1 MKEKN
6 FVKREEVEFI
16 KTLTFKQLKKLNK
29 EYDLLEILGM
39 AK

>member
-1 MKEKN
+1 MKKKN
-6 FVKREEVEFI
+6 FVEKQEIEFI

-29 EYDLLEILGM
+29 EYDLEEVLGI